1 MKTICKMDRCTGCR
15 ACEQVCPKKCI
26 SFAEDVEGFIYPS
39 VNQEICVECGLCQNI
54 CHALEKDKTNLLCEE
69 KNRQGWYGWSLNK
82 ELHKESSSG
91 GAFSEIVDVF
101 LQGEGTVFGAAFSE
115 DYLSVQQTAC
125 SADNF
130 QPLRKSKY
138 VFSDPQNSY
147 SSVKEQLTKGNR
159 VVYCGTP
166 CQVAGLRS
174 YLQNVNQAKLLT
186 IDFICHGVP
195 SPMVYRNHIKWLTK
209 GTVKKVDFRS
219 KRMGAKHCLLVE
231 DCRGEKIYS
240 KSEDMYFEAF
250 LTDSI
255 LRKCCYQCQYSE
267 GNHVSDFTLADFW
280 EVTRYEK
287 KVDCAKGVSLVVMNT
302 QKAGDLL
309 AQLQMKMQ
317 LTRLNEEAFRYVY
330 VSHRD
335 YNFARRKRFF
345 EEYRRYGRNFHEW
358 KKQYQN
364 TKKKFFK

>member
-1 MKTICKMDRCTGCR
+1 
-15 ACEQVCPKKCI
+15 
-26 SFAEDVEGFIYPS
+26 
-39 VNQEICVECGLCQNI
+39 
-54 CHALEKDKTNLLCEE
+54 
-69 KNRQGWYGWSLNK
+69 
-82 ELHKESSSG
+82 
-91 GAFSEIVDVF
+91 
-101 LQGEGTVFGAAFSE
+101 
-115 DYLSVQQTAC
+115 
-125 SADNF
+125 
-130 QPLRKSKY
+130 
-138 VFSDPQNSY
+138 
-147 SSVKEQLTKGNR
+147 
-159 VVYCGTP
+159 
-166 CQVAGLRS
+166 
-174 YLQNVNQAKLLT
+174 
-186 IDFICHGVP
+186 
-195 SPMVYRNHIKWLTK
+195 
-209 GTVKKVDFRS
+209 
-219 KRMGAKHCLLVE
+219 MGAKHCLLVE

-267 GNHVSDFTLADFW
+267 GNHVSDFPLADFW